1 MEKQAILNT
10 LRSNGDKLTA
20 AKLLGIGKTTL
31 YRKLKEYGIAD
42 SRKSISAGRRP
53 SRWPSDPN
61 ANGTPE
67 GGIPCPNCLAGDD
80 HVWSRKLCR
89 CDWTTVGRSVEV
101 AGRCRIALPA
111 LRRREYA
118 VMVLDEAWL
127 RPTPGAEVLWQQA
140 GLAVP
145 IQVNLGISGCNR
157 VLREVRAALQRRE
170 RELSLSMRAA
180 AQIMEGEMNTKLTG
194 LLLKTQ
200 LALQDPTLTP
210 GTVITL
216 RQVVEL
222 AGELRELIRTPP
234 VVLSEG
240 GPPTSAASGAH
251 MSRLTA

>member
-1 MEKQAILNT
+1 MPQTVLLVTTMSGAENCAAAIGRQL
-10 LRSNGDKLTA
+10 GLTV
-20 AKLLGIGKTTL
+20 
-31 YRKLKEYGIAD
+31 EVAD
-42 SRKSISAGRRP
+42 SRRTA
-53 SRWPSDPN
+53 
-61 ANGTPE
+61 
-67 GGIPCPNCLAGDD
+67 LA
-80 HVWSRKLCR
+80 
-89 CDWTTVGRSVEV
+89 
-101 AGRCRIALPA
+101 A

-118 VMVLDEAWL
+118 VMVLDESLVEAD
-127 RPTPGAEVLWQQA
+127 PAGAEVLWQQA